1 MPRATSSACPDPRPS
16 ERSGDLGAT
25 LGSLPAVDVRPRLER
40 LRERLAVEGLGTL
53 VVSGRSNVR
62 YLSGF
67 TGSAGILVVGSAEA
81 WLVTDGRYGEQAE
94 TQLAG
99 SGVRLDVPDRA
110 EANTAVA
117 RHASAVRAGGAPIGV
132 EAEHTSWAA
141 ARALLDAL
149 GDIPARPTTGLVEA
163 LRREKEPAEL
173 ERIEAAASVAD
184 AALGR
189 VVSLAGDG
197 VTERELADALER
209 ALADLGSTGPAFPT
223 IVASGPRAA
232 MPHAEPTTRAIS
244 PGELVIV
251 DYGAVVDGY
260 RSDAT
265 RTLFVGEV
273 PVEAVALYEAVAEAQ
288 AAGIAAL
295 RAGVT
300 AGEVD
305 AAAREVLAQL
315 GLADAFV
322 HPTGHGVGLDIHE
335 EPILARGAAATLLAG
350 EVVTVEPGA
359 YLPGTCGVR
368 IEDTL
373 VVTEGGSRPLSRAPK
388 PPVVV

>member
-1 MPRATSSACPDPRPS
+1 MPLAAASECPGPRPP
-16 ERSGDLGAT
+16 ERPGELAAV
-25 LGSLPAVDVRPRLER
+25 LACLPSVDVRPRLEL
-40 LRERLAVEGLGTL
+40 LRERLAAEGVGAL

-67 TGSAGILVVGSAEA
+67 TGSAGTLVVGAGEA

-110 EANTAVA
+110 EATRAVA
-117 RHASAVRAGGAPIGV
+117 GHAAAIRGFAGPVGL

-141 ARALLDAL
+141 AQALLDAL
-149 GDIPARPTTGLVEA
+149 GAVPARSTSGLVEA
-163 LRREKEPAEL
+163 LRRRKEPAEL
-173 ERIEAAASVAD
+173 ARVEAAAAVAD
-184 AALGR
+184 AAFAS
-189 VVSLAGDG
+189 VVSMAGNG
-197 VTERELADALER
+197 ATERELADALER
-209 ALADLGSTGPAFPT
+209 AFVELGATGPAFPT

-232 MPHAEPTTRAIS
+232 MPHAEPTTRTIS

-251 DYGAVVDGY
+251 DYGALVDGY

-265 RTLFVGEV
+265 RTLFVGDV
-273 PVEAVALYEAVAEAQ
+273 PGEAVALYEAVAEAQ
-288 AAGIAAL
+288 TAGIAAL
-295 RAGVT
+295 RPGVT

-305 AAAREVLAQL
+305 AAAREVLAAR
-315 GLADAFV
+315 GLAGAFV

-350 EVVTVEPGA
+350 EIVTVEPGA
-359 YLPGTCGVR
+359 YLPAARGVR

-373 VVTEGGSRPLSRAPK
+373 VVTETGSRPLSKAPK
-388 PPVVV
+388 RPAMV